1 MMIPHSGE
9 CSIVP
14 LGDDAL
20 LVTCSRIISREIS
33 AKLQAAARGIR
44 ELKLPWVTDV
54 VPAYTTLAVYFDGSM
69 VSFESMVEQVAPV
82 VRASEAR
89 EEDGMSLIEIPVFYD
104 GPDLAEVA
112 QRTGLSVE
120 EVIRKHSDRD
130 YYAYAT
136 GFQPGF
142 AYLAEL
148 DPALVLPRR
157 AEPRL
162 RVPAGS
168 VAIAASQTAVYP
180 LQTPGGWH
188 LIGETPVRMFDA
200 NRTPPSLIR
209 PGDTVRFIRAH
220 R

>member
-1 MMIPHSGE
+1 M
-9 CSIVP
+9 V
-14 LGDDAL
+14 
-20 LVTCSRIISREIS
+20 
-33 AKLQAAARGIR
+33 QAAARGIR
-44 ELKLPWVTDV
+44 ELKLPWITDV
-54 VPAYTTLAVYFDGSM
+54 VPSYTTLAVYFDS
-69 VSFESMVEQVAPV
+69 STAAFESVVEQVAPILS
-82 VRASEAR
+82 ASEAR
-89 EEDGMSLIEIPVFYD
+89 EEAGTSLIEIPVFYD
-104 GPDLAEVA
+104 GPDLPEVA
-112 QRTGLSVE
+112 ERTGLSVE
-120 EVIRKHSDRD
+120 EVIRKHLARD

-188 LIGETPVRMFDA
+188 LIGETPLRMFDVH
-200 NRTPPSLIR
+200 RTPPSLIR
-209 PGDTVRFIRAH
+209 PGDTVRFVRA
-220 R
+220 RR

>member
-1 MMIPHSGE
+1 MIPQSDE
-9 CSIVP
+9 RSIVT

-20 LVTCSRIISREIS
+20 LVTFSRTISREVS
-33 AKLQAAARGIR
+33 AIVQAAARGIR
-44 ELKLPWVTDV
+44 ELKLPSVTDV
-54 VPAYTTLAVYFDGSM
+54 VPAYTTLAVYFDSSTI
-69 VSFESMVEQVAPV
+69 SFEGMVERIAPIV
-82 VRASEAR
+82 GAR
-89 EEDGMSLIEIPVFYD
+89 EAHQEESTSLIEIPVFYD

-112 QRTGLSVE
+112 ERTGLSVE
-120 EVIRKHSDRD
+120 EVIRKHMDRD

-168 VAIAASQTAVYP
+168 VAIAAAQTAVYP

-188 LIGETPVRMFDA
+188 LIGETPLRMFDA
-200 NRTPPSLIR
+200 RRAPPSLIR
-209 PGDTVRFIRAH
+209 PGDTVRFVRA
-220 R
+220 RR

>member
-1 MMIPHSGE
+1 MTPQGVE

-20 LVTCSRIISREIS
+20 LITCSQTISRKVS
-33 AKLQAAARGIR
+33 AKVQAAARGIR
-44 ELKLPWVTDV
+44 ELELPWIMDV
-54 VPAYTTLAVYFDGSM
+54 VPSCTTLAVYFDSSAI
-69 VSFESMVEQVAPV
+69 SFESMVGHVAPV
-82 VRASEAR
+82 VRASEAQ
-89 EEDGMSLIEIPVFYD
+89 EEQGASLIEIPVFYD
-104 GPDLAEVA
+104 GPDLPDVAE
-112 QRTGLSVE
+112 RTGLSVE
-120 EVIRKHSDRD
+120 EVIRRHSGRD

-188 LIGETPVRMFDA
+188 LIGVTQLRMFEA
-200 NRTPPSLIR
+200 HRTPPSLIR
-209 PGDTVRFIRAH
+209 PGDAVRFVRA
-220 R
+220 RR